1 MNNQP
6 TAFFFEIQSIPDDT
20 ILFDQ
25 FQQQNICYSYFQV
38 EQNYYLFVYS
48 QKFIDIDS
56 IDPFI
61 HIIQELDTKQRKIRS
76 LRGFFLYALEILE
89 RTNNSQILKTNLKPS
104 FWRNLKS
111 ILRQNKKTVLLQFL
125 FGRGYSYPPSSSH
138 FEDQIQTLKNQ
149 LDSLETALRLEQQK
163 IIQLESK
170 LENPKYA
177 LSGTLNAPDATKII
191 QHGDYTLEGKKAP
204 YLREN
209 DPKGFHVLPKR
220 SASGASQKTVLSEVR
235 NPTSKG
241 MESKPLR
248 ASVSQASKSPL
259 TPLSESQQYNIPSN
273 EEKGLQRTNFITS
286 EDNKGVDVWQ
296 SPGKI
301 PEEEQ
306 IEIIKTGFQLQVE
319 GKLSLKKYYEST
331 DPNSLFQSKG
341 YSIKY
346 GSIRRTKLYQQLKP
360 SNN

>member
-25 FQQQNICYSYFQV
+25 FQQQNIFYSYFQV

-76 LRGFFLYALEILE
+76 LRGFFLYALEIFE

-149 LDSLETALRLEQQK
+149 VNSLQERIAE
-163 IIQLESK
+163 
-170 LENPKYA
+170 LENRN
-177 LSGTLNAPDATKII
+177 LVM
-191 QHGDYTLEGKKAP
+191 EGKLNMLSAAP
-204 YLREN
+204 RSSKFDTSTL
-209 DPKGFHVLPKR
+209 KGDHTTFN
-220 SASGASQKTVLSEVR
+220 Q
-235 NPTSKG
+235 
-241 MESKPLR
+241 
-248 ASVSQASKSPL
+248 
-259 TPLSESQQYNIPSN
+259 
-273 EEKGLQRTNFITS
+273 EKGLNQANFIILGNLS
-286 EDNKGVDVWQ
+286 
-296 SPGKI
+296 
-301 PEEEQ
+301 EEEK
-306 IEIIKTGFQLQVE
+306 IEILKTGFRLNQE
-319 GKLSLKKYYEST
+319 GKISLKKYYET
-331 DPNSLFQSKG
+331 KDQYSLFQLKG

-346 GSIRRTKLYQQLKP
+346 ESIRRTKLYQQLNPLKQLEL
-360 SNN
+360 